1 MEEAA
6 NELINMLLEF
16 DHNQR
21 EEVERVEERSSIE
34 SKTMDHIDSEGIL
47 THDGVTYH
55 IKTDVLK
62 NRKSIFVCIYK
73 VRVPHESRRTVVKGI
88 HVHHK
93 CVTSFILGEDE
104 GRSEGRLF
112 SRNTLLPPASVGPSS
127 PLVRR
132 KKKRDLMEVMEEE
145 AQELLS
151 YFNHRNVDA
160 LLRLTRN
167 TLEMLRKRIYT
178 SSLMHFLGGSCV
190 TSFGS
195 LSTLSQLNIHMCI

>member
-1 MEEAA
+1 MFT
-6 NELINMLLEF
+6 IN
-16 DHNQR
+16 
-21 EEVERVEERSSIE
+21 VSPP
-34 SKTMDHIDSEGIL
+34 HIS
-47 THDGVTYH
+47 
-55 IKTDVLK
+55 
-62 NRKSIFVCIYK
+62 
-73 VRVPHESRRTVVKGI
+73 
-88 HVHHK
+88 
-93 CVTSFILGEDE
+93 GEDE

-127 PLVRR
+127 PLVRK

-167 TLEMLRKRIYT
+167 TLEMLRRRIHT

-190 TSFGS
+190 TIIL
-195 LSTLSQLNIHMCI
+195 LSVSWLILITIKSDL

>member
-1 MEEAA
+1 MFA
-6 NELINMLLEF
+6 
-16 DHNQR
+16 
-21 EEVERVEERSSIE
+21 V
-34 SKTMDHIDSEGIL
+34 
-47 THDGVTYH
+47 
-55 IKTDVLK
+55 
-62 NRKSIFVCIYK
+62 
-73 VRVPHESRRTVVKGI
+73 
-88 HVHHK
+88 K
-93 CVTSFILGEDE
+93 CVTSSISGEDE

-167 TLEMLRKRIYT
+167 TLEMLRKRIHA
-178 SSLMHFLGGSCV
+178 SSLMHFLGGSCII
-190 TSFGS
+190 
-195 LSTLSQLNIHMCI
+195 LI